1 MGGNDKAQE
10 TDQGIEDLKCKAR
23 VALLKSVE
31 EKGALIFEGAST
43 PTESSPEELDS
54 IKRKAVTSL
63 AALASDQE
71 ASEGFLASSTSVQAA
86 NRAVHDEDL
95 ESIKRRLAASLEI
108 CSRTGSLESMLQETM
123 KATSKRKD
131 SEHSTSPNLNIIR
144 QKAVS
149 VLEKAASCGLL
160 EKAVMSS
167 MSDAG
172 NPDKSLTPLRKKG
185 EDNAV
190 RDIRERAASCFLKA
204 GQSGSLGQALSA
216 VAKREENRDR
226 IRGYLEEAVRN
237 GSLESVVT
245 NACNQKTQYVEKQD
259 DVELEKIRQKA
270 QASLEAFL
278 RTEGSFA

>member
-1 MGGNDKAQE
+1 MG
-10 TDQGIEDLKCKAR
+10 
-23 VALLKSVE
+23 
-31 EKGALIFEGAST
+31 
-43 PTESSPEELDS
+43 PEELPR

-95 ESIKRRLAASLEI
+95 ESIKRRLAASLE
-108 CSRTGSLESMLQETM
+108 
-123 KATSKRKD
+123 
-131 SEHSTSPNLNIIR
+131 
-144 QKAVS
+144 
-149 VLEKAASCGLL
+149 KAASCGLL

-190 RDIRERAASCFLKA
+190 RNIRERAASCFLKA

-216 VAKREENRDR
+216 V
-226 IRGYLEEAVRN
+226 
-237 GSLESVVT
+237 
-245 NACNQKTQYVEKQD
+245 
-259 DVELEKIRQKA
+259 
-270 QASLEAFL
+270 
-278 RTEGSFA
+278 